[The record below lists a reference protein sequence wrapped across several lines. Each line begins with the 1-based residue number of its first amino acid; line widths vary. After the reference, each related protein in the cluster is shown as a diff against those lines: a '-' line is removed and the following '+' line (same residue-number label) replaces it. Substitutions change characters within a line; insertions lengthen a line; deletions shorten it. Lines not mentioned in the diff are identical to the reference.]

1 MSRLFL
7 QCGLCG
13 RKQADGLLSRNSWG
27 HLESHDPPLRACPT
41 CRSTH
46 SDWAERLVA
55 VQSNGRATGIYGT
68 SYSSDAQRAV
78 G

>member
-1 MSRLFL
+1 MPLFL
-7 QCGLCG
+7 HCGLCG

-27 HLESHDPPLRACPT
+27 HLESHDPPLRACPA

-46 SDWAERLVA
+46 SDWADRLVA
-55 VQSNGRATGIYGT
+55 VQNGRVGATYGVG
-68 SYSSDAQRAV
+68 SSAFADRAA

>member
-7 QCGLCG
+7 HCGLCG

-27 HLESHDPPLRACPT
+27 HVEGHTPPLRACPG

-46 SDWAERLVA
+46 SDWADRLVA
-55 VQSNGRATGIYGT
+55 IQDGRVGAVYGVAGE
-68 SYSSDAQRAV
+68 SRLSA
-78 G
+78 